1 MLRHVMP
8 AAMVAAGLLLA
19 PTPALAHAGGGGDM
33 DCCED
38 EAKAGAADCCEAEGD
53 AKNACCEA
61 EGDAKNACCEAEGAH
76 AMKDGHHGMK
86 DGHGMKGRRGMKD
99 HHGMM
104 MGHHGMMMGGKQY
117 AAEIRYLPVFYN
129 STNQWLIL
137 TGGKRGSKNDVFSLG
152 MERNFAIQT
161 FNNGPAGFW
170 LAPYSG
176 IVPRVGYSVG
186 DARVDLG
193 LLVGLGGMAR
203 TANVGGTS
211 DVLQARLMWVVEPKA
226 ELMWQGDGHGM
237 GLTASYLMTQ
247 HQADLG
253 GFVFGLKGTF
263 GGPGGGKGMG
273 HHGDKDRKGPHGDKD
288 RKGDGDHKGHKH

>member
-8 AAMVAAGLLLA
+8 AMVASGLLLA
-19 PTPALAHAGGGGDM
+19 PAPAFAHAGGGGDM
-33 DCCED
+33 DCCQD
-38 EAKAGAADCCEAEGD
+38 ESKTDAKADAKGEADCCEAEGD

-76 AMKDGHHGMK
+76 GMK
-86 DGHGMKGRRGMKD
+86 DGHPGMKDRRHHGMKGGHGMMD
-99 HHGMM
+99 HHGM

-193 LLVGLGGMAR
+193 VLVGLGGMAR
-203 TANVGGTS
+203 TANVGGTN

-237 GLTASYLMTQ
+237 GLTASYLLTQ

-253 GFVFGLKGTF
+253 GFVFGIKGTF

-273 HHGDKDRKGPHGDKD
+273 DKGRKGPHGGHG
-288 RKGDGDHKGHKH
+288 GDKGHKH

>member
-19 PTPALAHAGGGGDM
+19 PAPALAHAEGGDM
-33 DCCED
+33 ECCQEEAKTD
-38 EAKAGAADCCEAEGD
+38 AKAEAKAKGAADCCEAEGD

-61 EGDAKNACCEAEGAH
+61 EGGAKNACCEAEGAH

-86 DGHGMKGRRGMKD
+86 DRRGMKD
-99 HHGMM
+99 HHGMK
-104 MGHHGMMMGGKQY
+104 GHHGMMMGGKQY

-186 DARVDLG
+186 DARVDVG

-253 GFVFGLKGTF
+253 GFIFGLKGTF
-263 GGPGGGKGMG
+263 GGFGGGKGMG
-273 HHGDKDRKGPHGDKD
+273 HHGDMDHKGHGDKD
-288 RKGDGDHKGHKH
+288 RKGGDGHKGHKD